1 MTSFASSTVLI
12 TGASSG
18 LGAEFARQLAPRAAT
33 VVLVA
38 RRLDRLEELKTELEG
53 SGADIHVYGLD
64 LADAGATDVFLG
76 WLSER
81 GLEIDLLINN
91 AGLGDY
97 GEFISAE
104 WERVEA
110 MLDVNITAL
119 TRLTHRLLPAMLDR
133 RCGTIINL
141 SSSAGF
147 FPLPD
152 LAVYA
157 ATKAYVSSFSE
168 ALRMELRGTGVRV
181 TYVCPGPVPTEF
193 GEVAQREGGSRIAS
207 PEMIRVSPEEVVR
220 LSLRTAAHD
229 RPRVIPGLLLAVGVC
244 IAASLPL
251 VLLRPLL
258 SRR

>member
-1 MTSFASSTVLI
+1 MNSFAGSTVLI

-18 LGAEFARQLAPRAAT
+18 LGAEFARQLAPRAAA
-33 VVLVA
+33 VVLIA
-38 RRLDRLEELKTELEG
+38 RRLERLEELKSELEG

-64 LADAGATDVFLG
+64 LADAAATDAFLG
-76 WLSER
+76 WLHER
-81 GLEIDLLINN
+81 GLDIDLLINN

-97 GEFISAE
+97 GDFVSSGL
-104 WERVEA
+104 ERVQA
-110 MLDVNITAL
+110 MLDVNIAAL

-133 RCGTIINL
+133 GRGTIINL

-147 FPLPD
+147 FPLPQ

-193 GEVAQREGGSRIAS
+193 GEVAQREGGSRMGS
-207 PEMIRVSPEEVVR
+207 PEFIQVSPDEVVR
-220 LSLRTAAHD
+220 LSLRTAADD

-251 VLLRPLL
+251 VLMRPLL
-258 SRR
+258 GRR